1 MAEATSR
8 RGIVTTF
15 RHRSTAPRQQPLSLT
30 AAALLAL
37 LSLSAPAQAHEL
49 ITTRL
54 TWTEQ
59 ISRIL
64 HHRCVSC
71 HREGGQAPTPLTSY
85 EQVRPW
91 AKAIKY
97 AVLSRSMPPWDAVKG
112 YGVFQNDL
120 SLSQDDIAKISSWV
134 EGGAPEGN
142 AVFLPPVAVQ
152 TLTEPDPPAA
162 AALPLSGTL
171 ILDQDVTALG
181 IQPETVPESGSLQAT
196 AYRPDGSV
204 EPLIWLRG
212 YRRKWQ
218 RSYWFREPLALPRGT
233 RIVLFPGKLPATL
246 LIAK

>member
-1 MAEATSR
+1 VVTLPLGTQPPPTRSATR
-8 RGIVTTF
+8 PQT
-15 RHRSTAPRQQPLSLT
+15 LSLT
-30 AAALLAL
+30 AAVLLSLLAL
-37 LSLSAPAQAHEL
+37 PAAAKAHEL

-59 ISRIL
+59 ISRIF

-71 HREGGQAPTPLTSY
+71 HREGGPAPMPLTSY

-97 AVLSRSMPPWDAVKG
+97 AVLDRSMPPWDAVKG
-112 YGVFQNDL
+112 YGAFQNDL

-142 AVFLPPVAVQ
+142 DVFLAAGLSDQSV
-152 TLTEPDPPAA
+152 TEPPPSEAN
-162 AALPLSGTL
+162 ALALAGTL
-171 ILDQDVTALG
+171 ILENDITALS

-196 AYRPDGSV
+196 AHRPDGSV

-212 YRRKWQ
+212 YRSAWR
-218 RSYWFREPLALPRGT
+218 RAYWFREPLALPKGT
-233 RIVLFPGKLPATL
+233 RILLFPPANVSATL
-246 LIAK
+246 QIAK

>member
-1 MAEATSR
+1 M
-8 RGIVTTF
+8 
-15 RHRSTAPRQQPLSLT
+15 
-30 AAALLAL
+30 
-37 LSLSAPAQAHEL
+37 
-49 ITTRL
+49 
-54 TWTEQ
+54 
-59 ISRIL
+59 
-64 HHRCVSC
+64 
-71 HREGGQAPTPLTSY
+71 PLTSY

-112 YGVFQNDL
+112 YGAFQNDL

-142 AVFLPPVAVQ
+142 AVFLPPTPVQ
-152 TLTEPDPPAA
+152 SPTAPELPEA

-171 ILDQDVTALG
+171 ILDQDTAALG
-181 IQPETVPESGSLQAT
+181 IRPETVPESGSLQAT

-218 RSYWFREPLALPRGT
+218 RSYWFREPLALPKGT
-233 RIVLFPGKLPATL
+233 RIVLFPGKLSATL
-246 LIAK
+246 LLAN

>member
-1 MAEATSR
+1 M
-8 RGIVTTF
+8 
-15 RHRSTAPRQQPLSLT
+15 
-30 AAALLAL
+30 AAAVLLAL
-37 LSLSAPAQAHEL
+37 LSLPAPAQAHEL

-59 ISRIL
+59 ISRIF

-71 HREGGQAPTPLTSY
+71 HREGGQAPMPLTSY

-97 AVLSRSMPPWDAVKG
+97 AILSRSMPPWDAVKG
-112 YGVFQNDL
+112 YGAFQNDL

-142 AVFLPPVAVQ
+142 DVFLPAGPADPSIG
-152 TLTEPDPPAA
+152 EPEPPEAST
-162 AALPLSGTL
+162 LPLAGAL
-171 ILDQDVTALG
+171 ILEKDVRALG

-218 RSYWFREPLALPRGT
+218 RSYWFREPPALPEGT
-233 RIVLFPGKLPATL
+233 RIVLFPGKLSATL